1 MKIAIVLLLIV
12 SVVHCSSQCEDV
24 SEYFSGI
31 KDIVCPLWSGWGMAF
46 ANETCSKTISS
57 SCDKIFDII
66 PKLIEFFTTFDMKK
80 IMELLGDL
88 YGVIKGVYDQFTDCK
103 YIEYATLL
111 DSHLLLLFHFTS
123 ITPPLSSLPYL
134 HSMVLRRF
142 FSKENGSVMEPWTLF
157 ARLKGSLHHEKF
169 FRLMENVHECAIDDS
184 AWNLLEKGSMV
195 LSRPIFFTKEPLK
208 RHLF

>member
-103 YIEYATLL
+103 YIEYFL
-111 DSHLLLLFHFTS
+111 
-123 ITPPLSSLPYL
+123 
-134 HSMVLRRF
+134 
-142 FSKENGSVMEPWTLF
+142 
-157 ARLKGSLHHEKF
+157 KF
-169 FRLMENVHECAIDDS
+169 FQHIGNFIKNISENFQKISTDVFGFISAIKDGQYYQ
-184 AWNLLEKGSMV
+184 AGLFLGH
-195 LSRPIFFTKEPLK
+195 IFWVIIAS
-208 RHLF
+208 